1 MQAFS
6 QRMGTWGWR
15 LNAFVLALCLV
26 TIVHS
31 AANSNAPANVDGAR
45 DLARHTGDLSD
56 HALKSMIAGLDPT
69 VAAIASRYDPG
80 LPKAPQSHAPGWP
93 TYDLTYTPL
102 FDLKGLDAEEAKRV
116 NELTPGLRE
125 IEPAVPFVLQAKL
138 PAERERAVRCMTNA
152 IYYEAALES
161 VDGQRAVAQVV
172 LNRVRDPNFPKSIC
186 GVVYEG
192 WERATGCQFS
202 FTCDNALLRA
212 PMAPYYQNSRK
223 VAEAALAGY
232 VMGEVG
238 TATHYHADYVAPYW
252 GPTLVKV
259 KQIGAHIFYR
269 WPGMAGQLA
278 SFVGRYVGGE
288 TKLSE
293 AVLTGR
299 APRPNLPP
307 PEHPGA
313 VQLLMASAGPATLA
327 ASDAPLIPGRRRKAT
342 PEDIARINDLLA
354 RNFPLQPSA
363 SAAAPTPAVP
373 VAATSAAAAPAS

>member
-1 MQAFS
+1 
-6 QRMGTWGWR
+6 MGSWGWR

-26 TIVHS
+26 TIIHS
-31 AANSNAPANVDGAR
+31 SASSTAPANVDSAR
-45 DLARHTGDLSD
+45 DLAHHTGDLSD

-69 VAAIASRYDPG
+69 VAAIASRYDPA

-102 FDLKGLDAEEAKRV
+102 FDLRGLDAEEAKRV

-138 PAERERAVRCMTNA
+138 PAERERAVRCLTNA

-202 FTCDNALLRA
+202 FTCDNALLRP

-238 TATHYHADYVAPYW
+238 AATHYHADYVAPYW

-259 KQIGAHIFYR
+259 KQIGAHVFYR
-269 WPGMAGQLA
+269 WPGMAGQIA

-299 APRPNLPP
+299 APRPNLTP
-307 PEHPGA
+307 PEQSGA
-313 VQLLMASAGPATLA
+313 VRLLMASVGATAPAPA
-327 ASDAPLIPGRRRKAT
+327 DAPLIPGRRRKAT
-342 PEDIARINDLLA
+342 PEDIARINALLQQ
-354 RNFPLQPSA
+354 NFPLQPST
-363 SAAAPTPAVP
+363 PTPAPAAP
-373 VAATSAAAAPAS
+373 VAVAAAGPAS

>member
-1 MQAFS
+1 
-6 QRMGTWGWR
+6 MGSWGWR

-26 TIVHS
+26 TIIHS
-31 AANSNAPANVDGAR
+31 SASSTAPANVDSAR
-45 DLARHTGDLSD
+45 DLAHHTGDLSD

-69 VAAIASRYDPG
+69 VAAIASRYDPA

-102 FDLKGLDAEEAKRV
+102 FDLRGLDAEEAKRV

-125 IEPAVPFVLQAKL
+125 VEPAAPFVLQAKL
-138 PAERERAVRCMTNA
+138 PAERERAVRCLTNA

-202 FTCDNALLRA
+202 FTCDNALLRP

-238 TATHYHADYVAPYW
+238 AATHYHADYVAPYW

-259 KQIGAHIFYR
+259 KQIGAHVFYR
-269 WPGMAGQLA
+269 WPGMAGQIA

-299 APRPNLPP
+299 APRPNLAP
-307 PEHPGA
+307 PEQSGA
-313 VQLLMASAGPATLA
+313 VRLLMASAGPT
-327 ASDAPLIPGRRRKAT
+327 
-342 PEDIARINDLLA
+342 
-354 RNFPLQPSA
+354 
-363 SAAAPTPAVP
+363 AAARPPKCW
-373 VAATSAAAAPAS
+373 

>member
-6 QRMGTWGWR
+6 QRMGSWGWR

-31 AANSNAPANVDGAR
+31 SANSNAPANVDSAR
-45 DLARHTGDLSD
+45 NLARHAGDLSD
-56 HALKSMIAGLDPT
+56 HALKSMIAGLDPN
-69 VAAIASRYDPG
+69 VAVIASRYDPG

-102 FDLKGLDAEEAKRV
+102 FDLRGLDAEEAKRV
-116 NELTPGLRE
+116 NDLTPGLRE
-125 IEPAVPFVLQAKL
+125 IEPATPFVLQAKL
-138 PAERERAVRCMTNA
+138 PAERERAVRCLTNA

-212 PMAPYYQNSRK
+212 PMAPFYQNSRK
-223 VAEAALAGY
+223 VAEAALAGS

-252 GPTLVKV
+252 GPTL
-259 KQIGAHIFYR
+259 
-269 WPGMAGQLA
+269 
-278 SFVGRYVGGE
+278 
-288 TKLSE
+288 
-293 AVLTGR
+293 
-299 APRPNLPP
+299 
-307 PEHPGA
+307 
-313 VQLLMASAGPATLA
+313 
-327 ASDAPLIPGRRRKAT
+327 
-342 PEDIARINDLLA
+342 
-354 RNFPLQPSA
+354 
-363 SAAAPTPAVP
+363 
-373 VAATSAAAAPAS
+373 